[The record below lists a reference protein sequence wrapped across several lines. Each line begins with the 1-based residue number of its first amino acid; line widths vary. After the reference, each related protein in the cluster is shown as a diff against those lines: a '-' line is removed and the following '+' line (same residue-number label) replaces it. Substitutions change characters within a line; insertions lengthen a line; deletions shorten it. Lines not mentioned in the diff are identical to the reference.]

1 MADFTRLNRIRAD
14 IKRLKGKRTELDSR
28 IRELE
33 RKCTEEEKTTIH
45 DLVHEARMTPEM
57 LAKIIGMSAG
67 EKIDAIN
74 REVKSDESEVENDED
89 D

>member
-1 MADFTRLNRIRAD
+1 MADFTRLNKIRAD
-14 IKRLKGKRTELDSR
+14 IKRLKEKRAELDSR

-45 DLVHEARMTPEM
+45 DLVHEAKMTPEM
-57 LAKIIGMSAG
+57 LAKIIGMNAG

-74 REVKSDESEVENDED
+74 REVKSDESEVESDED